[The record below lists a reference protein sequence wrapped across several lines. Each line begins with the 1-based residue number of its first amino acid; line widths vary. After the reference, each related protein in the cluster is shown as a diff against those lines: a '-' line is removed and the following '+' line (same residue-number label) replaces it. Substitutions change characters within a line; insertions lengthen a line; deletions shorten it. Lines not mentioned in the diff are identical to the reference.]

1 MDYATCSHQ
10 RYVAAV
16 SAFCLTEP
24 LHIYNRASFQGDDF
38 KECKLRSVL
47 LSNGSKHM
55 IMRLFF
61 LSVFGYDSFIFGHS
75 LL

>member
-24 LHIYNRASFQGDDF
+24 LHIYNMASFQGDDF
-38 KECKLRSVL
+38 KECILRSVL
-47 LSNGSKHM
+47 LPNGAKHT

-61 LSVFGYDSFIFGHS
+61 YQCVG
-75 LL
+75 